1 MYKEPVATEPVAKL
15 TKRSPVSLDMYENI
29 KCIINMINIEL
40 LKLMWP
46 RCNARAFF

>member
-1 MYKEPVATEPVAKL
+1 MYENINMINIELLPYFHM
-15 TKRSPVSLDMYENI
+15 SLDMYENI

-46 RCNARAFF
+46 RCNAWAFF